1 MNYMTTMIINPEVF
15 AKQSL
20 ADRSGAVKSIS
31 GPAARRLTALWSG
44 SGFLID
50 PADALV
56 SGAFFSL
63 HHAADGHRPNDAVD
77 RLEMTETIV
86 IGSTAVVST
95 SLSVGYVIWII
106 RGGSLL
112 SAFMSA
118 MPAWQNFDPLPILQS
133 FEKAAQED
141 DESLLGIVTR
151 KGVAPLRGK
160 TQPSS
165 NVD

>member
-1 MNYMTTMIINPEVF
+1 
-15 AKQSL
+15 
-20 ADRSGAVKSIS
+20 
-31 GPAARRLTALWSG
+31 
-44 SGFLID
+44 
-50 PADALV
+50 
-56 SGAFFSL
+56 
-63 HHAADGHRPNDAVD
+63 
-77 RLEMTETIV
+77 MTETIV

-133 FEKAAQED
+133 FEKEKHED

-151 KGVAPLRGK
+151 KAVAPLRK
-160 TQPSS
+160 KARKW
-165 NVD
+165 